1 MRRNKLARRLY
12 KFIMV
17 ALIAIAIFAIIS
29 QIYFIVVIDEETLVS
44 APDMRFRKWLGLDR
58 QVTVGVLE
66 HHSQQ

>member
-1 MRRNKLARRLY
+1 MA
-12 KFIMV
+12 
-17 ALIAIAIFAIIS
+17 ALFAIAIFAIVS

-44 APDMRFRKWLGLDR
+44 TPDMRFRKWLGLDR